1 MRKKIT
7 SYRLV
12 WLPVFAVSFLY
23 THFQASAYATISGL
37 NSSHKIETNIN
48 NLSIPASISGTVV
61 DQDNTPIP
69 GATVIV
75 VGTNTGTVTDIDG
88 KFNVDASPGQVIR
101 ISFIGFESAEVTVGN
116 QTEINVSLNED
127 TSSLEEVVVVGYGTQ
142 RKSDLTGAISSV
154 TSEDLKETPAG
165 NFLE

>member
-23 THFQASAYATISGL
+23 THFQSSAYATIPGL
-37 NSSHKIETNIN
+37 NSSHKLETTIN
-48 NLSIPASISGTVV
+48 KLSIPASISGTVV

-75 VGTNTGTVTDIDG
+75 VGTNTGTVTDILL
-88 KFNVDASPGQVIR
+88 P
-101 ISFIGFESAEVTVGN
+101 
-116 QTEINVSLNED
+116 
-127 TSSLEEVVVVGYGTQ
+127 
-142 RKSDLTGAISSV
+142 
-154 TSEDLKETPAG
+154 
-165 NFLE
+165 